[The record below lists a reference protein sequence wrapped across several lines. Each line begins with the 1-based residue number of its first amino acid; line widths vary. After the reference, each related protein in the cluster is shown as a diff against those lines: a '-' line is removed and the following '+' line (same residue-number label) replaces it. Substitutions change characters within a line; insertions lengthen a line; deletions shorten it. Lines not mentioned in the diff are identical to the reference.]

1 VIVLVPASALLL
13 VSVAAL
19 AIFYAAP
26 TRFNAW
32 LSRLPGDDFLRTAL
46 IFAPATLLAVVVMAL
61 LYANDAPRREAI
73 EATRPSRRRPVARRA
88 PPAQRRRRPSA
99 ARWARASL
107 WLSLPA
113 LTVVAAAH
121 LAAFV
126 APERVEGFL
135 EALPATSLLTRI
147 FETSPLIVLAAVGLG
162 LIFGFAPAA
171 VEPEAEARAASPWTP
186 TRIARLGA
194 LLILAPSVALLVM
207 SVLGLAMVSASSERL
222 VWLAER
228 LPAEA
233 LLRLMLAFAPALL
246 LGVVLL
252 AALYLAVPR
261 GEEPAPTAG
270 WEEGGAGEAAAT
282 VSVVGRAAHLRSG
295 LAVGVLAAGFGFTAL
310 AGVAVLAV
318 LVFVLAAA

>member
-1 VIVLVPASALLL
+1 MIVLVPASALLL
-13 VSVAAL
+13 VSVGAL

-73 EATRPSRRRPVARRA
+73 EATRPSRRRPVAPR
-88 PPAQRRRRPSA
+88 PPSA
-99 ARWARASL
+99 RRGRVSGAQLARASL

-126 APERVEGFL
+126 APERIEGLL
-135 EALPATSLLTRI
+135 EALPATSLVTRI
-147 FETSPLIVLAAVGLG
+147 FDSLPLVLLAAVGLG

-171 VEPEAEARAASPWTP
+171 VEPQAEEHAARPWTP

-207 SVLGLAMVSASSERL
+207 SVLGLAMISASSERL

-228 LPAEA
+228 LPAET
-233 LLRLMLAFAPALL
+233 LLRLLLAFAPALL
-246 LGVVLL
+246 LGIVLL
-252 AALYLAVPR
+252 AALYLAAPR
-261 GEEPAPTAG
+261 GEEPAPSAG
-270 WEEGGAGEAAAT
+270 REEGSTGEAAAT
-282 VSVVGRAAHLRSG
+282 GSVVGRAADLRSG

-318 LVFVLAAA
+318 LIFVLAAA